1 MIAATQDF
9 ITGGYLLTQ
18 KDEFFDRGK
27 VCQIISQIL
36 NNKEDGCEE
45 IKLPPPAILKPR
57 QLWTGK
63 QIFGLM
69 LRPNK
74 RCNVKANLVTKGTI
88 HILRKHLYRTK
99 LNLAKGHSFC
109 KQCLHDL
116 QVMKKRSSSPN
127 LSKLA
132 RADISCQFIKTRSL
146 CRHCLQNEWT
156 LVHL

>member
-36 NNKEDGCEE
+36 NNKEDGLEE
-45 IKLPPPAILKPR
+45 IQLPPPAILKPR

-74 RCNVKANLVTKGTI
+74 RCNVKANLVTKGKSYTSNREFCI
-88 HILRKHLYRTK
+88 NDSFVIIRNSELLAGSMDKGQAHDMFLRIFRIRIYAFVLFNKYL
-99 LNLAKGHSFC
+99 
-109 KQCLHDL
+109 
-116 QVMKKRSSSPN
+116 
-127 LSKLA
+127 LSNICFDFLKC
-132 RADISCQFIKTRSL
+132 S
-146 CRHCLQNEWT
+146 
-156 LVHL
+156 